1 MNNYRYR
8 GINQSGKR
16 VQGEIQASNEQ
27 DLEQRLRSINIDLLS
42 FKVKSSNGF
51 GRLKRSKV
59 TRRDII
65 VITGQLRQLLKAGVP
80 LMDILDDLRRTYEN
94 DAVCE
99 ILSSIY
105 KFMEGGESF
114 SLALKNYEA
123 VFGKVYI
130 SLVAVGEKTGQLDRV
145 LENLEQTMKWEE
157 SLASKAKKVMIYP
170 AIVAS
175 VVMAVVVLLMVF
187 VVPELLSFINEM
199 DGSLGFA
206 TVSLIATSHFIREY
220 IVVIGILLLVS
231 VYLLKWWLK
240 KSHDFRVRFD
250 HFIFKIY
257 VFGPILL
264 KLKIARFASTL
275 SIMYGAGVNFNDS
288 LKLASMVTGNAYLEE
303 RISEARHLI
312 EEGETIYK
320 AFELS
325 GLLPPLAVR
334 MVKVG
339 EQSGNMDE
347 ALHNVSEYYDTE
359 AKDLIEK
366 IEPAIEPI
374 LTVVMALMVGWVMMA
389 VLGPVYETISQ
400 VSQ

>member
-1 MNNYRYR
+1 M
-8 GINQSGKR
+8 
-16 VQGEIQASNEQ
+16 QASNEQ
-27 DLEQRLRSINIDLLS
+27 DLEQRLRAINIDLLS
-42 FKVKSSNGF
+42 FKINLSKGS
-51 GRLKRSKV
+51 RLLKRRKV
-59 TRRDII
+59 MRRDII
-65 VITGQLRQLLKAGVP
+65 VMTGQVRQLLKAGVP

-94 DAVCE
+94 EAVCE
-99 ILSSIY
+99 VLSSVY

-123 VFGKVYI
+123 LFGKVYI

-199 DGSLGFA
+199 DGTLGFA

-220 IVVIGILLLVS
+220 IVVMGILLLAS

-240 KSHDFRVRFD
+240 KSHAFRVKFD
-250 HFIFKIY
+250 HFQFKIY

-264 KLKIARFASTL
+264 KLKVARFANTL
-275 SIMYGAGVNFNDS
+275 SIMYGAGMNFKDS
-288 LKLASMVTGNAYLEE
+288 LKLASIVTGNAFLEE
-303 RISEARHLI
+303 RILQAQHLI
-312 EEGETIYK
+312 EEGETIYM

-347 ALHNVSEYYDTE
+347 ALRNVSEYYDTE
-359 AKDLIEK
+359 AKELIEK

-374 LTVVMALMVGWVMMA
+374 LTVVMALIVGWVMMA
-389 VLGPVYETISQ
+389 VLGPVYETISK
-400 VSQ
+400 VS

>member
-1 MNNYRYR
+1 M
-8 GINQSGKR
+8 
-16 VQGEIQASNEQ
+16 QASNEQ
-27 DLEQRLRSINIDLLS
+27 DLEQRLRAINIDLLT
-42 FKVKSSNGF
+42 FKNKPYKGD
-51 GRLKRSKV
+51 RLFKRSKV

-65 VITGQLRQLLKAGVP
+65 VVTSQLRQLLKAGVP

-94 DAVCE
+94 EAVCE

-105 KFMEGGESF
+105 KSMEGGESF

-130 SLVAVGEKTGQLDRV
+130 SLVAVGEKTGQLDQV
-145 LENLEQTMKWEE
+145 LENLEHTMKWEE

-170 AIVAS
+170 AIVAT
-175 VVMAVVVLLMVF
+175 VVLAVVVLLMIF
-187 VVPELLSFINEM
+187 VVPELLSFIKEM

-220 IVVIGILLLVS
+220 LIFISLFLAATF
-231 VYLLKWWLK
+231 YLLKWWLK
-240 KSHDFRVRFD
+240 KSHAFRVKFD
-250 HFIFKIY
+250 RFIFKIY
-257 VFGPILL
+257 IFGPILL

-275 SIMYGAGVNFNDS
+275 SIMYGAGINFNDS

-303 RISEARHLI
+303 RVSESRHLI

-320 AFELS
+320 AFDLS

-347 ALHNVSEYYDTE
+347 ALRNVSEYYDTE

-389 VLGPVYETISQ
+389 VLGPVYETISK
-400 VSQ
+400 VP

>member
-1 MNNYRYR
+1 VRNYRYR
-8 GINQSGKR
+8 GISQTGKR
-16 VQGEIQASNEQ
+16 VQGEMQASNEQ
-27 DLEQRLRSINIDLLS
+27 DLEQRLRAINIDLLT
-42 FKVKSSNGF
+42 FKNKPYKGD
-51 GRLKRSKV
+51 RLFKRSKV

-65 VITGQLRQLLKAGVP
+65 VVTSQLRQLLKAGVP

-94 DAVCE
+94 EAVCE

-105 KFMEGGESF
+105 KSMEGGESF

-130 SLVAVGEKTGQLDRV
+130 SLVAVGEKTGQLDQV
-145 LENLEQTMKWEE
+145 LENLEHTMKWEE

-170 AIVAS
+170 AIVAT
-175 VVMAVVVLLMVF
+175 VVLAVVVLLMIF

-220 IVVIGILLLVS
+220 IIFISLFLAATF
-231 VYLLKWWLK
+231 YLLKWWLK
-240 KSHDFRVRFD
+240 KSHAFRVKFD
-250 HFIFKIY
+250 RFIFKIY
-257 VFGPILL
+257 IFGPILL

-275 SIMYGAGVNFNDS
+275 SIMYGAGINFNDS

-303 RISEARHLI
+303 RVSESRHLI

-320 AFELS
+320 AFDLS

-347 ALHNVSEYYDTE
+347 ALRNVSEYYDTE

-389 VLGPVYETISQ
+389 VLGPVYETISK
-400 VSQ
+400 VP

>member
-1 MNNYRYR
+1 MRNYRYR
-8 GINQSGKR
+8 GISQTGKR
-16 VQGEIQASNEQ
+16 VQGEMQASNEQ
-27 DLEQRLRSINIDLLS
+27 DLEQRLRAINIDLLT
-42 FKVKSSNGF
+42 FKTKTSRGSGW
-51 GRLKRSKV
+51 LKRRKV
-59 TRRDII
+59 TRRDVI
-65 VITGQLRQLLKAGVP
+65 VITSQLRQLLKAGVP

-94 DAVCE
+94 EAVCE

-105 KFMEGGESF
+105 KSMEGGESF

-123 VFGKVYI
+123 VFGKVYV
-130 SLVAVGEKTGQLDRV
+130 SLVAVGEKTGQLDQV
-145 LENLEQTMKWEE
+145 LENLENTMKWEE

-170 AIVAS
+170 AIVAT
-175 VVMAVVVLLMVF
+175 VVLAVVILLMVF

-220 IVVIGILLLVS
+220 IVFIGLLLIS
-231 VYLLKWWLK
+231 AFYLLKWWLK
-240 KSHDFRVRFD
+240 KSHAFRVKFD

-275 SIMYGAGVNFNDS
+275 SIMYGAGINFNDS
-288 LKLASMVTGNAYLEE
+288 LKLAAMVTGNAYLEE
-303 RISEARHLI
+303 RISESRHLI

-320 AFELS
+320 AFDLS

-389 VLGPVYETISQ
+389 VLGPVYETISK
-400 VSQ
+400 VP

>member
-1 MNNYRYR
+1 MRNYRYR
-8 GINQSGKR
+8 GISQTGKR
-16 VQGEIQASNEQ
+16 VQGEMQASNEQ
-27 DLEQRLRSINIDLLS
+27 DLEQRLRAINIDLLT
-42 FKVKSSNGF
+42 FKNKPYKGD
-51 GRLKRSKV
+51 RLFKRSKV

-65 VITGQLRQLLKAGVP
+65 VVTSQLRQLLKAGVP

-94 DAVCE
+94 EAVCE

-105 KFMEGGESF
+105 KSMEGGESF

-130 SLVAVGEKTGQLDRV
+130 SLVAVGEKTGQLDQV
-145 LENLEQTMKWEE
+145 LENLEHTMKWEE

-170 AIVAS
+170 AIVAT
-175 VVMAVVVLLMVF
+175 VVLAVVVLLMIF
-187 VVPELLSFINEM
+187 VVPELLSFIKEM

-220 IVVIGILLLVS
+220 LIFISLFLAATF
-231 VYLLKWWLK
+231 YLLKWWLK
-240 KSHDFRVRFD
+240 KSHAFRVKFD
-250 HFIFKIY
+250 RFIFKIY
-257 VFGPILL
+257 IFGPILL

-275 SIMYGAGVNFNDS
+275 SIMYGAGINFNDS

-303 RISEARHLI
+303 RVSESRHLI

-320 AFELS
+320 AFDLS

-347 ALHNVSEYYDTE
+347 ALRNVSEYYDTE

-389 VLGPVYETISQ
+389 VLGPVYETISK
-400 VSQ
+400 VP

>member
-1 MNNYRYR
+1 MRNYRYR
-8 GINQSGKR
+8 GINQTGKR
-16 VQGEIQASNEQ
+16 VQGEMQASNEQ
-27 DLEQRLRSINIDLLS
+27 DLEQRLRAINIDLLT
-42 FKVKSSNGF
+42 FKSKPYKSD
-51 GRLKRSKV
+51 RLLKRSRV

-65 VITGQLRQLLKAGVP
+65 VVTSQLRQLLKAGVP

-94 DAVCE
+94 EAVCE

-105 KFMEGGESF
+105 KSMEGGESF

-130 SLVAVGEKTGQLDRV
+130 SLVAVGEKTGQLDQV
-145 LENLEQTMKWEE
+145 LENLEHTMKWEE

-170 AIVAS
+170 AIVAT
-175 VVMAVVVLLMVF
+175 VVLAVVVLLMIF

-220 IVVIGILLLVS
+220 LIFISLFLAATF
-231 VYLLKWWLK
+231 YLLKWWLK
-240 KSHDFRVRFD
+240 KSHAFRVKFD
-250 HFIFKIY
+250 RFIFKIY
-257 VFGPILL
+257 IFGPILL

-275 SIMYGAGVNFNDS
+275 SIMYGAGINFNDS
-288 LKLASMVTGNAYLEE
+288 LKLASMVTGNAFLEE
-303 RISEARHLI
+303 RVSESRHLI

-320 AFELS
+320 AFDLS

-347 ALHNVSEYYDTE
+347 ALRNVSEYYDTE

-389 VLGPVYETISQ
+389 VLGPVYETISK
-400 VSQ
+400 VP